1 MKHPIA
7 EMTPEN
13 KLKLEKF
20 LLKKLKDVTP
30 AKVEGYWFGAGE
42 VHIVKARVDAN
53 WYNRAELHVKIKYV
67 ELTPSNMS
75 WHSAHTIGR
84 RRNDRIRSAIQWTN
98 NEYKMIAKAFGLSE
112 HINIETITVK
122 K

>member
-20 LLKKLKDVTP
+20 LLKKLKEIAPV
-30 AKVEGYWFGAGE
+30 KIEGYWFGAGE
-42 VHIVKARVDAN
+42 VHIVKARIDAN
-53 WYNRAELHVKIKYV
+53 WYNRAELHVKVKYV
-67 ELTPSNMS
+67 ETTPCSNN
-75 WHSAHTIGR
+75 WNSAHSIGR
-84 RRNDRIRSAIQWTN
+84 RRNDKIRSTIQWN
-98 NEYKMIAKAFGLSE
+98 DNKYKMITKAFGLSE

>member
-7 EMTPEN
+7 TMTPEN
-13 KLKLEKF
+13 RVKLEKF
-20 LLKKLKDVTP
+20 LLKKLKEVTP
-30 AKVEGYWFGAGE
+30 VKVEGYWFGAGE

-53 WYNRAELHVKIKYV
+53 WYNAELHIKVKYV
-67 ELTPSNMS
+67 ETTPSNTS
-75 WHSAHTIGR
+75 WHSAHTVGR
-84 RRNDRIRSAIQWTN
+84 KRNDRIRSAIQWTN

>member
-20 LLKKLKDVTP
+20 LLKKLKEVAP
-30 AKVEGYWFGAGE
+30 VKIEGYWFGTGE
-42 VHIVKARVDAN
+42 VQIVKARVDAN
-53 WYNRAELHVKIKYV
+53 WYNKAELHVKIKYV
-67 ELTPSNMS
+67 ELTPSNMN
-75 WHSAHTIGR
+75 WHSAHSIGR